1 MDCAAPASFTHTHD
15 IPALHPPF
23 PPSEGIGGGPT
34 ERGSLAFSRRTTP
47 LRLPIR
53 IGGQWRIPREIVTTF
68 GICNRFGGGGTNFFS
83 AESHFARPRL
93 VRRPG
98 FGKILDACIDRCVCL
113 SK

>member
-53 IGGQWRIPREIVTTF
+53 IGVQRLIPREIATTF
-68 GICNRFGGGGTNFFS
+68 GICKRFGGGGRNFFS
-83 AESHFARPRL
+83 AHSDFHRPRL
-93 VRRPG
+93 GRRPR
-98 FGKILDACIDRCVCL
+98 FCH
-113 SK
+113 